1 MKGRGTMKN
10 LTLESKEFNR
20 VLQNLHLEKLDISL
34 TKQQKVIEVVNS
46 KVKITPNLIKDLM
59 REDEI

>member
-1 MKGRGTMKN
+1 MKN

>member
-1 MKGRGTMKN
+1 MKN

-20 VLQNLHLEKLDISL
+20 VIQNLRLEKLDISL
-34 TKQQKVIEVVNS
+34 TKQKKVVEIVNS
-46 KVKITPNLIKDLM
+46 KTKITPKLIKDLI